1 MHGFINIT
9 SMATPSVA
17 GAAAILVQYL
27 NEGGYDESIEV
38 KASLIKAMLVHSS
51 VTLKGYCTRT
61 TCKTLTRSPN
71 TIKDMDVFSWIRN
84 DLRIH
89 KE

>member
-1 MHGFINIT
+1 MVHIHLLMMHGFINIT
-9 SMATPSVA
+9 SMATPSV
-17 GAAAILVQYL
+17 AAILVQYL

-71 TIKDMDVFSWIRN
+71 TIQGHGRVQLDT
-84 DLRIH
+84 
-89 KE
+89 

>member
-1 MHGFINIT
+1 MVHIHLLMMHGFINIT

-51 VTLKGYCTRT
+51 VTLKGYCTPSLYVS
-61 TCKTLTRSPN
+61 CQKQVCQGFQSG
-71 TIKDMDVFSWIRN
+71 W
-84 DLRIH
+84 
-89 KE
+89 